1 MTLKKVTIEEQKG
14 TLAMLGDEKEKNR
27 QLEEKMTKKGSVI
40 RKVVGQ
46 QYEPNQNHEDK
57 VKPKREQQ
65 QGGGPKEHGV
75 RLKATYGPGP
85 L

>member
-1 MTLKKVTIEEQKG
+1 MSKVG
-14 TLAMLGDEKEKNR
+14 
-27 QLEEKMTKKGSVI
+27 
-40 RKVVGQ
+40 GQ

-85 L
+85 LWELLGITIGAVFWFQKENQGTNVK